1 MGKMMQVRG
10 PDELKNQLNHL
21 ARKQGFSR
29 NALMLKVLWEY
40 VEKEKNKEE
49 QSQTQ

>member
-1 MGKMMQVRG
+1 MSVMMQVRG
-10 PDELKNQLNHL
+10 PDKLKNQLNRL
-21 ARKQGFSR
+21 AKVQGFSR

-40 VEKEKNKEE
+40 VEKENKKE